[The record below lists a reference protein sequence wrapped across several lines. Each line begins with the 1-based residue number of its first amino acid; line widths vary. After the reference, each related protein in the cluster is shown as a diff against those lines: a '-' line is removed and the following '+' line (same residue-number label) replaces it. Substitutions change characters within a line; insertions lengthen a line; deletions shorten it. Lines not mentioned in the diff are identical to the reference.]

1 MANSKTIPWVRG
13 VVDTL
18 VGATLIRNSIIPTK
32 NRLIVILIDT
42 AFETACRAFLK
53 YKAKIKLEQNHSH
66 REPLVKT
73 VQNKLPDID
82 ATVWEKI
89 EYFYTEIRCDF
100 YHQSAGKTLADYDLL
115 DYQEA
120 VEFVIDRAF
129 GIRVADLVR
138 AEVEAVQ
145 QTIAPAKAEVA
156 DNSILI
162 NESLDNKD
170 KVLISVSQVFPASV
184 EQVNEFLRKQGH
196 NLRLKSEEFTNIV
209 ARNSGTKKL
218 FFFNKELRRWELSAL
233 GKFRLAT
240 VVKGE
245 SDEQ

>member
-1 MANSKTIPWVRG
+1 VANSKINPWIRG

-18 VGATLIRNSIIPTK
+18 VGASIINNSTIPTK

-42 AFETACRAFLK
+42 AFETSCRAFLK
-53 YKAKIKLEQNHSH
+53 YKARIKLDQNHSH
-66 REPLVKT
+66 RDPLVKT
-73 VQNKLPDID
+73 VRSKLPEID
-82 ATVWEKI
+82 ALVWEKI
-89 EYFYTEIRCDF
+89 EYYYTEIRSDF
-100 YHQSAGKTLADYDLL
+100 YHQSAGKTLPDDDLL

-129 GIRVADLVR
+129 NIRVADLVR
-138 AEVEAVQ
+138 AEMEAIQ
-145 QTIAPAKAEVA
+145 QTIAPVVTQETNK
-156 DNSILI
+156 STPI
-162 NESLDNKD
+162 NDSLDNKD
-170 KVLISVSQVFPASV
+170 KILIAVSQVFPDSV
-184 EQVNEFLRKQGH
+184 DQVNEFFRKQGL
-196 NLRLKSEEFTNIV
+196 NLRLKGEEFTNIV

-218 FFFNKELRRWELSAL
+218 FFFNKELRRWEPSAL